1 MNIQIVDNQAYT
13 NYQKSQPAVQHTAKE
28 VAAVDPFDG
37 ELTIAEIGICTVSIL
52 LVLFALY
59 RAFKS

>member
-1 MNIQIVDNQAYT
+1 MNIQIIDNHVYT

-37 ELTIAEIGICTVSIL
+37 EITITEIGICTVSIL

>member
-1 MNIQIVDNQAYT
+1 MNIQIIDNHAYE
-13 NYQKSQPAVQHTAKE
+13 NYQKSQPATHQTAKE
-28 VAAVDPFDG
+28 IAAVDPFDG
-37 ELTIAEIGICTVSIL
+37 EVTITEMGICVVTIL